1 MDSLELWKPIPTST
15 VLAHV
20 NYIYCL
26 DSMHRSRLNSVSDMA
41 FSASLQETPRSYPGC
56 GCSTTGPRSSC
67 TRTRPP
73 ITFTPVT
80 GTAPTLVS
88 CDSVLV
94 KVNPDDYPHCHC
106 EFGPWSPF
114 KFSSY
119 QTSSTCPS
127 GHKYVLES
135 TRTRLS
141 TKCTQKPATESQPRE
156 VCE

>member
-1 MDSLELWKPIPTST
+1 MASLHPCRRPLVLILA
-15 VLAHV
+15 VAAVLLAHGA
-20 NYIYCL
+20 
-26 DSMHRSRLNSVSDMA
+26 HAQRTGFRL
-41 FSASLQETPRSYPGC
+41 
-56 GCSTTGPRSSC
+56 
-67 TRTRPP
+67 P
-73 ITFTPVT
+73 INLTPVT
-80 GTAPTLVS
+80 GTAPTLIS

-94 KVNPDDYPHCHC
+94 KANPDDYPHCHC

-141 TKCTQKPATESQPRE
+141 TKCTRRPATESKTKE
-156 VCE
+156 VCK

>member
-1 MDSLELWKPIPTST
+1 MASLHPCRRPLVLILA
-15 VLAHV
+15 VAAVLLAHGA
-20 NYIYCL
+20 
-26 DSMHRSRLNSVSDMA
+26 HAQR
-41 FSASLQETPRSYPGC
+41 
-56 GCSTTGPRSSC
+56 

-73 ITFTPVT
+73 FTLTPVT
-80 GTAPTLVS
+80 STVPTLIS

-94 KVNPDDYPHCHC
+94 KANPDNYPHCHC

-127 GHKYVLES
+127 GNKYVLES

-141 TKCTQKPATESQPRE
+141 TKCTRRPATESKTKE
-156 VCE
+156 VCK